1 MQIRPKPFIRTS
13 LCSLSQATFTVEKL
27 LKKNTMIIV
36 MCTPFMM
43 ESPLVFGSAA
53 SERIIPLMKLWS
65 ISDARAWI
73 VWKTTWQLSKPD
85 WKSRIISDLPK
96 SSLSSTLRLNW
107 KTRCGNPER
116 LMRKISI
123 RSAWNRRRSVKQRI
137 RRLLRHRMQKR
148 NRP

>member
-1 MQIRPKPFIRTS
+1 MFENMRMENLI
-13 LCSLSQATFTVEKL
+13 
-27 LKKNTMIIV
+27 
-36 MCTPFMM
+36 TPFETFRVITYNADQTKALYKNKSMQLITGNIYRGETIKEEYNDHCDVYAIYDGIAVGIWIGSVRTDYSVDEVM
-43 ESPLVFGSAA
+43 EHI
-53 SERIIPLMKLWS
+53 RRK
-65 ISDARAWI
+65 AWI

-123 RSAWNRRRSVKQRI
+123 RSA
-137 RRLLRHRMQKR
+137 
-148 NRP
+148 